1 MGAMATTATAPEGKV
16 SAAEAREVA
25 EAAREQEWIA
35 PSFVRDLFLGKFRLD
50 LIHPYPEQ
58 DPEEIRRAQ
67 PFLDKLERLLREQ
80 VDSDRIDREGEIPE
94 AVIQGLRD
102 LGAFGIK
109 IPREYGG
116 LGLSQL
122 SYMKAIEL
130 VSSIDGSVTA
140 LLSAHQS
147 IGVPQPLKLFGTD
160 AQKKKYLPRLAKG
173 AISAFALTEP
183 GVGSDPAALET
194 TAVPSEDGEAW
205 ILNGEKL
212 WCTNGTKAELL
223 AVMARTPSLMVNGR
237 EKRQITAFIV
247 ETAWPGVEVTH
258 RCHFMGLKALYNGVM
273 RFTNVRVPNEN
284 VLWEVGKGLKL
295 GLITLNTGRLTLP
308 ISSVAAGKRCLE
320 ISSQWASERVQWG
333 RPIGKHDAIA
343 QKIGTMAANTFAM
356 EAVAEMCGA
365 MADRGGYDIRL
376 EAAIAKLYT
385 SEGGW
390 RIIDDTVQIRGG
402 RGYETADSLRA
413 RGEKPVPVERI
424 MRDFRINLIFEGSSE
439 IMHLFIAREAVDKH
453 LQVAGDVVMPGKT
466 LGERLRG
473 LVRAALFYVWWYPS
487 RWLGWGF
494 WPKYTGFGPLAKHLR
509 YVERAARRL
518 ARGVFHAM
526 MRFGPKLEYRQAVL
540 FRLVDVG
547 AELFAMAATCARAEW
562 LRKTDPAAGAAALAW
577 PGWTPLASRGLDDIQ
592 TEIERRHHEAVAR
605 LQQWVRQPSI
615 AAENN
620 GIAEGCDL
628 TMQLLR
634 DAGFTQITKL
644 PSDGVSGIFA
654 TLDAGAPRT
663 LGVYFMYDV
672 KQVDPTE
679 WSSPPWAAS
688 LVEKPGVGTVL
699 VGRGAVNQKGPEAA
713 FLAALHAIRGAG
725 RKLPV
730 NLVLVAEGEE
740 EIGSPHFP
748 QVVRRSEVM
757 QALSKCGGITMPS
770 AAQEPDGEVTINL
783 GAKGIIECELV
794 ASGEKWGRGPVKDIH
809 SSLRAAVDSPS
820 FHLVKALDAL
830 VTPDGVD
837 PAIEGW
843 FERVRPL
850 SPAEQKMIDAASQRL
865 SEETK
870 KKQYG
875 VRRWVRD
882 VPFRSAWMRLAAQ
895 PTVNIEG
902 LVGGYTGQGGKT
914 VLPHRAVA
922 KLDFRLVP
930 DMTVPD
936 CLGKLRAHLA
946 KRGFADVEIN
956 VGGAYPP
963 NTTAADAPA

>member
-1 MGAMATTATAPEGKV
+1 MATTATAPERKV

-25 EAAREQEWIA
+25 EAAREQEWVA

-58 DPEEIRRAQ
+58 DPEEVRRAQ

-94 AVIQGLRD
+94 AVIQSLRD

-147 IGVPQPLKLFGTD
+147 IGVPQPLKLFGSD

-183 GVGSDPAALET
+183 GVGSDPAAMET
-194 TAVPSEDGEAW
+194 TAVPTADGQAW
-205 ILNGEKL
+205 VLNGEKL

-223 AVMARTPSLMVNGR
+223 VVIARTPSKVVNGK

-247 ETAWPGVEVTH
+247 ETAWPGVKVEH
-258 RCHFMGLKALYNGVM
+258 RCHFMGLKAIYNGVI
-273 RFTNVRVPNEN
+273 RFSDVRVPNEN

-320 ISSQWASERVQWG
+320 ISRQWASERVQWG
-333 RPIGKHDAIA
+333 RAIGKHDAIA
-343 QKIGTMAANTFAM
+343 QKIGAMAANTFAM
-356 EAVAEMCGA
+356 EAVAELCGA

-376 EAAIAKLYT
+376 EAAIAKLYN

-453 LQVAGDVVMPGKT
+453 LQVAGDVVMPGKSV
-466 LGERLRG
+466 GERVRG
-473 LVRAALFYVWWYPS
+473 LVRAALFYGWWYPS

-494 WPKYTGFGPLAKHLR
+494 WPKYAGFGPLARHLR

-562 LRKTDPAAGAAALAW
+562 LRKSDPAAGRRAVDLAD
-577 PGWTPLASRGLDDIQ
+577 LFCRQARGRV
-592 TEIERRHHEAVAR
+592 EAKFHELSHNADTRTYR
-605 LQQWVRQPSI
+605 L
-615 AAENN
+615 
-620 GIAEGCDL
+620 
-628 TMQLLR
+628 
-634 DAGFTQITKL
+634 
-644 PSDGVSGIFA
+644 
-654 TLDAGAPRT
+654 
-663 LGVYFMYDV
+663 
-672 KQVDPTE
+672 
-679 WSSPPWAAS
+679 
-688 LVEKPGVGTVL
+688 
-699 VGRGAVNQKGPEAA
+699 
-713 FLAALHAIRGAG
+713 
-725 RKLPV
+725 
-730 NLVLVAEGEE
+730 
-740 EIGSPHFP
+740 
-748 QVVRRSEVM
+748 
-757 QALSKCGGITMPS
+757 
-770 AAQEPDGEVTINL
+770 AQEVLQSEHRWLERGMV
-783 GAKGIIECELV
+783 ELQ
-794 ASGEKWGRGPVKDIH
+794 DTH
-809 SSLRAAVDSPS
+809 
-820 FHLVKALDAL
+820 
-830 VTPDGVD
+830 T
-837 PAIEGW
+837 
-843 FERVRPL
+843 
-850 SPAEQKMIDAASQRL
+850 
-865 SEETK
+865 
-870 KKQYG
+870 
-875 VRRWVRD
+875 
-882 VPFRSAWMRLAAQ
+882 
-895 PTVNIEG
+895 
-902 LVGGYTGQGGKT
+902 
-914 VLPHRAVA
+914 
-922 KLDFRLVP
+922 
-930 DMTVPD
+930 
-936 CLGKLRAHLA
+936 
-946 KRGFADVEIN
+946 
-956 VGGAYPP
+956 
-963 NTTAADAPA
+963 